1 MDILREY
8 KIKQAN
14 ERKQELQKI
23 LISLQNDDIM
33 NALYAIYNNEC
44 DQEAMKP
51 VLKKYFEEEL
61 EEAKRQLKAYSKL

>member
-23 LISLQNDDIM
+23 LISLQSDDIM
-33 NALYAIYNNEC
+33 NALYAIYNNER

>member
-14 ERKQELQKI
+14 KRKQELQKI

-33 NALYAIYNNEC
+33 NALYAIYNNER

>member
-23 LISLQNDDIM
+23 LISLQSDDIM
-33 NALYAIYNNEC
+33 NALYAIYNNER

-61 EEAKRQLKAYSKL
+61 EEAKRQLKVYSKL

>member
-33 NALYAIYNNEC
+33 NALYAIYNNER